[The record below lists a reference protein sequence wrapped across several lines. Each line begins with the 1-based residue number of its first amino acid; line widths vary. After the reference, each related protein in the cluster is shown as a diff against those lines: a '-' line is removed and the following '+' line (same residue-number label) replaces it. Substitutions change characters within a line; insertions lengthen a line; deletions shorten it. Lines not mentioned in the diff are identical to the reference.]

1 MSIEAQRAPASGEP
15 TPTGGPDG
23 ADHRR
28 RNTPT
33 RVVSSNVTV
42 WRRLPDLWRHRELL
56 LGLIGKELKVKY
68 KDSVLGFAWSM
79 LNPALYLAVFFFV
92 FQIAL
97 RNTIPYF
104 AIFLLCGLVVWN
116 FFSAAV
122 MGATTAVVGGAGLI
136 KKVAFPR
143 EMLALASVGA
153 ALVFFFLQ
161 GIVLLIALAAFQFR
175 PALHYLPLLLP
186 AMLALVVLA
195 SALAV
200 FLSAINVYLR
210 DTQHLLELVL
220 VAWFWGTPIVYA
232 YQTIASRL
240 SEHGLSWIYLLNP
253 VTPIVITFQR
263 ALYAKPFPTGTDGH
277 PIQLLPLWGPGE
289 YLWLLL
295 IVLGVSSAAFIGA
308 LAVFGRLEGNFA
320 EEL

>member
-15 TPTGGPDG
+15 APPTDPEG
-23 ADHRR
+23 ADRRR

-56 LGLIGKELKVKY
+56 IGLIGKELKVKY

-161 GIVLLIALAAFQFR
+161 GIVLLIALAAFQFK

-186 AMLALVVLA
+186 AMLAVVVLA
-195 SALAV
+195 AALAV

-240 SEHGLSWIYLLNP
+240 SQHGITWVYLLNP
-253 VTPIVITFQR
+253 VTPIVMTFQR
-263 ALYAKPFPTGTDGH
+263 ALYAKPMPVGTDGKVVQ
-277 PIQLLPLWGPGE
+277 ILPLWGPGE

-295 IVLGVSSAAFIGA
+295 IVLGVSAAAFIGA
-308 LAVFGRLEGNFA
+308 LTVFGRLEGNFA

>member
-1 MSIEAQRAPASGEP
+1 
-15 TPTGGPDG
+15 
-23 ADHRR
+23 
-28 RNTPT
+28 
-33 RVVSSNVTV
+33 
-42 WRRLPDLWRHRELL
+42 L

-161 GIVLLIALAAFQFR
+161 GIVLVIALAAFQFK

-200 FLSAINVYLR
+200 FLSAVNVYLR

-232 YQTIASRL
+232 YETIASRL
-240 SEHGLSWIYLLNP
+240 SQHGISWIYLLNP
-253 VTPIVITFQR
+253 VTPIVMTFQR

-308 LAVFGRLEGNFA
+308 LTVFGRLEGNFA

>member
-1 MSIEAQRAPASGEP
+1 VSLEAQHLP
-15 TPTGGPDG
+15 TDPTTGAGSDG
-23 ADHRR
+23 ARTR
-28 RNTPT
+28 VNTPT

-42 WRRLPDLWRHRELL
+42 WRRLIEIWRHRELL

-68 KDSVLGFAWSM
+68 KGSVLGFVWSM

-104 AIFLLCGLVVWN
+104 AIFLLTGLLVWN
-116 FFSAAV
+116 LFQTGV
-122 MGATTAVVGGAGLI
+122 MGATTAVVANAGLI

-143 EMLALASVGA
+143 EMLALAAVGA
-153 ALVFFFLQ
+153 ALFFFFLQ
-161 GIVLLIALAAFQFR
+161 ALVLLAALAAFRFK
-175 PALHYLPLLLP
+175 PALHYLPLLVP
-186 AMLALVVLA
+186 AMLALIVLA
-195 SALAV
+195 AALAV

-232 YQTIASRL
+232 YQTIATRL
-240 SEHGLSWIYLLNP
+240 GEHGLTWLYLLNP
-253 VTPIVITFQR
+253 VTPIVMTFQR
-263 ALYAKPFPTGTDGH
+263 ALYAKPEPIGTDGKVVQ
-277 PIQLLPLWGPGE
+277 ILPLWGPGE

-295 IVLGVSSAAFIGA
+295 IVLGVSSVALIGA
-308 LAVFGRLEGNFA
+308 LTVFGRLEGNFA